1 MKQIPGYDYLYA
13 TKDGRIYSKKV
24 NKYLKISINR
34 KTGYSQVHPEKRT
47 KLVHRIIALTFLKN
61 PYNLPCV
68 CHRDNNPLNNRV
80 SNLYWGTYSENT
92 QQCIRDGRLRPRGK
106 IPMDEF
112 TINCLLY
119 EHKLGKSREILKKKF
134 NISNTHISKILRDH
148 EDYV

>member
-34 KTGYSQVHPEKRT
+34 KTGYSQVHLKKRT

-68 CHRDNNPLNNRV
+68 CHKDNNPLNNRI

-106 IPMDEF
+106 IPIDEF

-134 NISNTHISKILRDH
+134 NINNTHISKILRDH

>member
-34 KTGYSQVHPEKRT
+34 KTGYSQVHLKKRT

-68 CHRDNNPLNNRV
+68 CHKDNNPLNNRI

-106 IPMDEF
+106 IPIDEF

-119 EHKLGKSREILKKKF
+119 EHKLGKSRKILKKKF